1 MDNNLNRDHVSA
13 FIAELTSS
21 VNSATMSVDVD
32 QIAETI
38 VSLDTL
44 KRAVGDLLEEAK
56 LALSDIMGDSP
67 EISAGSFVFEKRQ
80 GGNRKAWD
88 HKSISKIVADRITEM
103 NIDFDTGEVVR
114 TPSELIADAF
124 QFAGVSYWRVKELQK
139 IGVNA
144 DAYCEVTEAKPSIII
159 RNK

>member
-1 MDNNLNRDHVSA
+1 MSSDLNREYVSGLV
-13 FIAELTSS
+13 AELTSS
-21 VNSATMSVDVD
+21 VNSVTMSMDVD
-32 QIAETI
+32 EIADI
-38 VSLDTL
+38 VVSLDIL
-44 KRAVGDLLEEAK
+44 KRAVNDLLEEAK

-80 GGNRKAWD
+80 GGNRKSWD
-88 HKSISKIVADRITEM
+88 HKSLAKIVAERITEM
-103 NIDFDTGEVVR
+103 NVDFDTGEV
-114 TPSELIADAF
+114 TKSSSELISDAF